1 MKNLLSNLF
10 ILVFVFGASITY
22 AQKKADPVV
31 HFKSNMHCV
40 DCEKS
45 LFEFLRFEK
54 GVKDLKLDHVSN
66 TIKVVYADKRT
77 NDEELRAAVIKKG
90 YSAEKIDEKEYAELL
105 GKAKKEVDTSS
116 GQHKH

>member
-1 MKNLLSNLF
+1 MKNLLRNLF
-10 ILVFVFGASITY
+10 VLVFIFMASITY

-31 HFKSNMHCV
+31 HFKSNMHCG
-40 DCEKS
+40 DCENT

-66 TIKVVYADKRT
+66 TIMVVYADKRT
-77 NDEELRAAVIKKG
+77 NEETLRSAVIKKG
-90 YSAEKIDEKEYAELL
+90 YEAEKINEKEYAELL
-105 GKAKKEVDTSS
+105 SKAKKEADTSS